1 MIQSFTVVNHKGES
15 IFMDIRKP
23 EDTGFLI
30 SSVTGITPPESDVS
44 STEYALHDGSDLGNI
59 RVTDREI
66 VFTIIFY
73 QDNNK
78 NESVEQLR
86 WKLYQYF
93 PLKKKITIKVT
104 NEHGTYSIDGYVKII
119 DCDIF
124 TSQEGATI
132 TINCPDPYFR
142 KDEETSLYLF
152 TVVPEFEF
160 PVCFEP
166 TEEFGDIKTFPE
178 TDIVYNGDADT
189 GITLRIES
197 LGDVTNPLIYN
208 LSDHT
213 FIGIDSKKLTSKTGY
228 GIKRGDILTITTTR
242 GNKSVSLYRDG
253 KTVNLL
259 SALKSGSSWF
269 SLTPGSNRFYYGA
282 DSGSYNLRVNI
293 SYITKYY
300 GV

>member
-1 MIQSFTVVNHKGES
+1 
-15 IFMDIRKP
+15 MDIRKP

-124 TSQEGATI
+124 TSQEEATI

-142 KDEETSLYLF
+142 QDEETSLYLF
-152 TVVPEFEF
+152 TTIPSFEF
-160 PVCFEP
+160 PVKFEL
-166 TEEFGDIKTFPE
+166 TEEFGDIKTLPE
-178 TDIVYNGDADT
+178 TEIYYYGDADT

-197 LGDVTNPLIYN
+197 IGTVIDPVIYN

-213 FIGIDSKKLTSKTGY
+213 YIGIDTTKLSKKTGS
-228 GIKRGDILTITTTR
+228 GIKRGDILTINTSR
-242 GNKSVSLYRDG
+242 GNKSATLYRDG
-253 KTVNLL
+253 RTTNIL
-259 SALKSGSSWF
+259 SSLKNGSSWF
-269 SLTPGSNRFYYGA
+269 SLSPGSNRFYYGA
-282 DSGSYNLRVNI
+282 ESGSGKLRVNI
-293 SYITKYY
+293 NYVTKYY